1 LKLND
6 VFPACRTAKTSIGF
20 PQNAAGGQGVGP
32 GQKHFSEENIM
43 IRKALLLSSAALA
56 AVAFSAAAQA
66 QDRVV
71 NVYNWSDYIDDSIIS
86 EFQEKTGIR
95 VVYDVF
101 DSNELLET
109 KLLSGGSGYDVVV
122 PTGNF
127 LSRQIQAG
135 VFQKLQKDKL
145 PNLKHMWDFVS
156 QQTDKYDPGG
166 DYSINYMWGTIGL
179 GYNVQK
185 MTEIMGTDKIDS
197 WDVLFKP
204 ENAAKFADC
213 GVYMLDSPSDMV
225 PIVLQYLGIDPNSH
239 EAEDLAKAEEV
250 LLSIRP
256 HIRKFHSSEY
266 INALANGDICLAVGW
281 SGDVLQARDRAA
293 EADQGVTVAY
303 VAPKEGT
310 QMWFDQMA
318 IPADAPHIEEA
329 HEFLNFIMEPE
340 VIAKA
345 TNYVYFANGN
355 LASQEFIDEEVLED
369 TAIYPDDEAKKTLF
383 THLPYDSRTQRLV
396 TRLWTKVVTGQ

>member
-1 LKLND
+1 
-6 VFPACRTAKTSIGF
+6 
-20 PQNAAGGQGVGP
+20 
-32 GQKHFSEENIM
+32 M
-43 IRKALLLSSAALA
+43 
-56 AVAFSAAAQA
+56 
-66 QDRVV
+66 
-71 NVYNWSDYIDDSIIS
+71 
-86 EFQEKTGIR
+86 
-95 VVYDVF
+95 
-101 DSNELLET
+101 LET

-145 PNLKHMWDFVS
+145 PNLKHMWDVVS
-156 QQTDKYDPGG
+156 EQTDKYDPGG

-185 MTEIMGTDKIDS
+185 MAEIMGTEEIDS
-197 WDVLFKP
+197 WDILFKP

-213 GVYMLDSPSDMV
+213 GIYMLDSASDMV
-225 PIVLQYLGIDPNSH
+225 PIALKYLGIDPNSH
-239 EAEDLAKAEEV
+239 EAEDFAKAEEL
-250 LLSIRP
+250 LLSVRP
-256 HIRKFHSSEY
+256 YIRKFHSSEY

-318 IPADAPHIEEA
+318 IPADAPHVDEA

-355 LASQEFIDEEVLED
+355 LASQEFIDEEVMSD
-369 TAIYPDDEAKKTLF
+369 PAIYPDEAALKTLF
-383 THLPYDSRTQRLV
+383 THLPYDNRSQRVV

>member
-1 LKLND
+1 
-6 VFPACRTAKTSIGF
+6 
-20 PQNAAGGQGVGP
+20 
-32 GQKHFSEENIM
+32 M